1 MKHLFNVAIICLAT
15 VFAVSC
21 TGRGNRAGNEQAIAT
36 CATSENALDWGGIY
50 TGVLPCADCEGIQT
64 TLVLRYDNTFELRT
78 RYLGRS
84 PEEFVKQGSFAWN
97 EAGNIIALEGVATKF
112 FVGEGTLFQV
122 DMDGNRLPYTLEM
135 VSDIIGHTWR
145 LMILHGEAVEVADEE
160 RRPYFILNLA
170 DSRVS
175 GHGGCN
181 VIGGAF
187 VIDGNH
193 IHFSQM
199 FASRMFCMDA
209 MDLEAEFLR
218 ILELTDSFVRS
229 SGCCGM
235 LSLHQG
241 ETRLARFQ
249 KVGE

>member
-1 MKHLFNVAIICLAT
+1 
-15 VFAVSC
+15 
-21 TGRGNRAGNEQAIAT
+21 
-36 CATSENALDWGGIY
+36 
-50 TGVLPCADCEGIQT
+50 
-64 TLVLRYDNTFELRT
+64 
-78 RYLGRS
+78 LGRS

-160 RRPYFILNLA
+160 RRPYFILNVA

-175 GHGGCN
+175 GNGGCN